1 MIIINLLFL
10 AFGSQLL
17 LFCLVY
23 QQQLM
28 ISQLTKSIYLQNEL
42 AKTLQITL
50 ERVNSLVDKNHTE
63 FLNAH
68 SSVVDTVGQTS
79 NNILM
84 IVICFL
90 LVGSLSLISIKKT
103 DLSSLE
109 NLLDKP
115 VDINPQLVNLF
126 SNASETILSAVEKNN
141 VDAHV
146 KIGEGLEKFTLVL
159 YYLINSPK

>member
-63 FLNAH
+63 FLNCNIA
-68 SSVVDTVGQTS
+68 VDTIPQTT
-79 NNILM
+79 NTFFMVVLY
-84 IVICFL
+84 FL
-90 LVGSLSLISIKKT
+90 LVGSLYILSAQKT
-103 DLSSLE
+103 DLLILE

-115 VDINPQLVNLF
+115 VDISPQFANLIEI
-126 SNASETILSAVEKNN
+126 SSKDIIAAVETSN
-141 VDAHV
+141 VDGHV
-146 KIGEGLEKFTLVL
+146 KIFANTEKAIELLNLF
-159 YYLINSPK
+159 INPPN